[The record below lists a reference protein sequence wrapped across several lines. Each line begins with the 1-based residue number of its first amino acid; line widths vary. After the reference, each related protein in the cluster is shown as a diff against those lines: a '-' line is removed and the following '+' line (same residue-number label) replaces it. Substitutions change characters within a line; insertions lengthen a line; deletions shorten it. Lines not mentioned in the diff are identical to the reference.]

1 MDNTNVDFLPLITD
15 EAIDPTRTFSPTMK
29 LSLQAIALGILSFSA
44 ATVIPDMYDAPSP
57 SLEPRANEYCTQNP
71 GKSGT
76 FWLEWQEYVQS
87 TVSIGL
93 ALYFC
98 AEVSLRHIV
107 SGTVVGNHKPIA
119 STRCLG

>member
-1 MDNTNVDFLPLITD
+1 
-15 EAIDPTRTFSPTMK
+15 MK
-29 LSLQAIALGILSFSA
+29 LSLQAVALGLLLCAVAI
-44 ATVIPDMYDAPSP
+44 VIPDTGDASGTT
-57 SLEPRANEYCTQNP
+57 LEPRANEYCTQNP